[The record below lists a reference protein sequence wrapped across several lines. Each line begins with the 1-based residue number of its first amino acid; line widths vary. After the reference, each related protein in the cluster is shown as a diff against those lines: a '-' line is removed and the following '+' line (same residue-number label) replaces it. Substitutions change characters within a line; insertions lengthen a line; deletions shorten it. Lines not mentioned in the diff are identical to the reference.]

1 MDLEKIERALE
12 RCRDLNEVVKHSD
25 ATDGDHERLFKE
37 CMVTVTLFGPDLL
50 RLVRAMR
57 WLSANADMLSRPC
70 SGSRW
75 NVGVIGTL
83 DSFTGDNPI
92 AAIEAAMNNQPR
104 AT

>member
-57 WLSANADMLSRPC
+57 WMAE
-70 SGSRW
+70 G
-75 NVGVIGTL
+75 GVSIEQ
-83 DSFTGDNPI
+83 
-92 AAIEAAMNNQPR
+92 IEAQMNETTNQSR